1 MSSYGF
7 PDICGF
13 YDMLYGTAG
22 VDLQSLTCWY
32 FGGAS
37 GMVFSGNPPYT
48 LTDFLGV
55 YSKFFGPPSNFNT
68 LEITPASPDVTGFTD
83 VNIQGVAKGQ
93 LVVNTNAFPKDT
105 LVLSVSGTT
114 VTMSNPAIAGT
125 IETSLTIYESPF
137 MPIIVIMS
145 YIELALACIIHARY
159 RKSWFMAINYFI
171 AHYCTLFMR
180 TESGVPNITAA
191 QVASSGLTK
200 GIIVH
205 RAAGDVSAESKIVEG
220 YEEFG
225 AWGETQYGEL
235 LMTIARAIACGPVWV
250 P

>member
-22 VDLQSLTCWY
+22 VDFQSLTCSY
-32 FGGAS
+32 FGIAS

-55 YSKFFGPPSNFNT
+55 YAKFFGPPSNFNT
-68 LEITPASPDVTGFTD
+68 LGITPASAAVTGFTV
-83 VNIQGVAKGQ
+83 VNIQGIAKGQ
-93 LVVNTNAFPKDT
+93 LIVNTNAFPKDT
-105 LVLSVSGTT
+105 LVVSVSGTT

-125 IETSLTIYESPF
+125 TETTLTIYEMPF
-137 MPIIVIMS
+137 MPIIVMMS
-145 YIELALACIIHARY
+145 YLQLALACIIQNRY
-159 RKSWFMAINYFI
+159 KQSWFMAVAYFV
-171 AHYCTLFMR
+171 AHYCTLFLR
-180 TESGVPNITAA
+180 TESGTPNLTAA
-191 QVASSGLTK
+191 QVAASGLTK

-205 RAAGDVSAESKIVEG
+205 RAAGDVSADSEIVEG
-220 YEEFG
+220 YEQWG
-225 AWGETQYGEL
+225 AWGETQYGEM
-235 LMTIARAIACGPVWV
+235 LMTIARAIACGPIWV